1 MRRVFRGEMT
11 VFLALTL
18 MLVASLLFTL
28 IEGARYRC
36 LRSIAD
42 MDRIMEAESSFADY
56 NVELLKHYGLLYLDD
71 SYGTGTENINRI
83 AGRIQTLSESNLN
96 PDTGFMS
103 DLLRMKMTDCGI
115 DEYELATDY
124 GGDAFRRQAVE
135 YTKENMGGLALGAIE
150 DRVQKGKSGKTM
162 EDTAGYDSASK
173 VSSGRD
179 AAKSA
184 REAEEAAREKGE
196 ELTPNGIT
204 PATDFENPL
213 DLFDTLRAGSLLA
226 VVMPSGRQP
235 SVKKA
240 DLSDSLLRRSRN
252 RGNFQDVRKTSI
264 ADRMLFLMYLD
275 QSFGCFTEVKEGKC
289 LDYEQEYII
298 SGHDSDQKNL
308 EDVLSR
314 ILLIR
319 EVTNFLYLQTDAEK
333 VAIAESIAV
342 AIGTATMTLL
352 FVELIKQAILAAWAY
367 VESLCELKTLL
378 SGGKVAIIKTAKD
391 WQTDVLHP
399 ATSFKRNNGEGDDP
413 LGLSY
418 RDYLM
423 QFILLMGDE
432 TLNYRAMDMIELNI
446 RMLEGKKT
454 FRMDCMI
461 QKMNLSYRY
470 EARPLFL
477 SFVTIGDID
486 RGNYRFDQ
494 EYGISYLTGS

>member
-1 MRRVFRGEMT
+1 MRRRVRGEMT

-56 NVELLKHYGLLYLDD
+56 NVELLKQYGLLYLDD
-71 SYGTGTENINRI
+71 SYGTGTANINRI

-96 PDTGFMS
+96 PDTGLMT
-103 DLLRMKMTDCGI
+103 DLLRMKMTDCGV

-135 YTKENMGGLALGAIE
+135 YTKENMGSLVFGAFE
-150 DRVQKGKSGKTM
+150 DRVQKGKKGKNM
-162 EDTAGYDSASK
+162 EDTAGYDPAAK
-173 VSSGRD
+173 VSSGRN

-184 REAEEAAREKGE
+184 HEAEEAALEKGE

-213 DLFDTLRAGSLLA
+213 DLFDSLHAGSLLA
-226 VVMPSGRQP
+226 VVLPEGRQL

-240 DLSDSLLRRSRN
+240 DLSDSLLARN
-252 RGNFQDVRKTSI
+252 RNKGNFQDIKKTSI

-289 LDYEQEYII
+289 LDYELEYII
-298 SGHDSDQKNL
+298 SGHDSDQRNL

-333 VAIAESIAV
+333 IAIAESIAV
-342 AIGTATMTLL
+342 AIGTATMTLV

-378 SGGKVAIIKTAKD
+378 SGGKVAIIKTAMD
-391 WQTDVLHP
+391 WQTDVFHP
-399 ATSFKRNNGEGDDP
+399 ARSFKGKKGGDGDP
-413 LGLSY
+413 MGLSY
-418 RDYLM
+418 RDYLV

-432 TLNYRAMDMIELNI
+432 TLNFRSMDMIEQNI
-446 RMLEGKKT
+446 RMKEGKKT

-461 QKMNLSYRY
+461 QQMKLSYQY

-494 EYGISYLTGS
+494 EYEISYLTGG